1 MQRLVPLM
9 LVFVLG
15 GVLGFLTSKN
25 LSDDDR
31 ISDLADRV
39 AFLTSEKNMDDQ
51 RVSELADRV
60 SFLTSEKLSNDERVS
75 KLADQVAAL
84 GARALAAGAQRPA
97 PATVGRV
104 QSVSLDGA
112 PIRGRVDA
120 PVTIVEFTDFQ
131 CPFCRRVHP
140 TLVRLLEE
148 YPDTV
153 RLAFKHFPLSFHQD
167 APLAHRASLAA
178 DRQGRF
184 WEMHDKIFAS
194 SRDLSRSTLIEHAKS
209 LDLDLARFT
218 RDLDSEELFAQLE
231 REVAEGK
238 QLGVTGT
245 PTFFINGRILS
256 GAQPYQNFKALVE
269 RAAARARAQTN

>member
-1 MQRLVPLM
+1 MQRLVSLV
-9 LVFVLG
+9 LVFALG

-194 SRDLSRSTLIEHAKS
+194 SRDLSRSTLIKHAKS